1 MIKLH
6 RRKLIRCNLVARLAQ
21 VLHSNTR
28 NCQCDYWYIACAL
41 DAESAMEFD
50 TDLISQTL
58 EHRGCGILAAS
69 YEIQPRSWLPE
80 ACVWL
85 QTEAG
90 HRKIWV
96 HSFAHCFAAEEL
108 TFPNRLDADSWALV
122 AAKSIIDR
130 ALEGPLGR
138 QTKAG
143 NRARHLSGIFG
154 FARHAVFN
162 LRRFHHHRSRQ

>member
-1 MIKLH
+1 
-6 RRKLIRCNLVARLAQ
+6 
-21 VLHSNTR
+21 
-28 NCQCDYWYIACAL
+28 
-41 DAESAMEFD
+41 MEFD

-69 YEIQPRSWLPE
+69 YEIGPRSWLPE

-138 QTKAG
+138 QAKAG
-143 NRARHLSGIFG
+143 NRARHLSGVFG

-162 LRRFHHHRSRQ
+162 LRRFHHDRSRH